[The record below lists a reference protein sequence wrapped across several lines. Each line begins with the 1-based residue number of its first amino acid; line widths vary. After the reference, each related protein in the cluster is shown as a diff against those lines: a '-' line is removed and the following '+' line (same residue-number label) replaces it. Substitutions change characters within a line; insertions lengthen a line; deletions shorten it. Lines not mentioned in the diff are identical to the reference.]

1 MPRPIW
7 SGSVAFGLVNVP
19 VRLYPAVSE
28 HRLEFHL
35 VHEKDNGP
43 IGYQKV
49 CKLEDRPV
57 PDDEITKAFEVR
69 KGELVFMS
77 DEDFEQAQVEGPRT
91 IDVSDFVPYG
101 EIDPIYFASTYLL
114 GPAGGAEKVY
124 SLFVRALEDS
134 ELAAIGTYVMRQ
146 RQHLGALRV
155 REGVLT
161 LEQLHFADEIRPVDE
176 IRPSR
181 QRIGEQ
187 ELAMARQLIEAA
199 TTSWKPERYEDT
211 YRDRLKAAIDAKRK
225 GKEIR
230 PAAEVEEEEPADLLE
245 ALRMSIEQRKHGAT
259 TGGRTN
265 GSGRKGKTS
274 SLERLSKTELSERAR
289 RAGIEG
295 RSKMSK
301 DELVDALRAA

>member
-1 MPRPIW
+1 
-7 SGSVAFGLVNVP
+7 
-19 VRLYPAVSE
+19 
-28 HRLEFHL
+28 
-35 VHEKDNGP
+35 
-43 IGYQKV
+43 
-49 CKLEDRPV
+49 
-57 PDDEITKAFEVR
+57 
-69 KGELVFMS
+69 
-77 DEDFEQAQVEGPRT
+77 
-91 IDVSDFVPYG
+91 
-101 EIDPIYFASTYLL
+101 
-114 GPAGGAEKVY
+114 
-124 SLFVRALEDS
+124 
-134 ELAAIGTYVMRQ
+134 MRQ

-199 TTSWKPERYEDT
+199 TTSWRPERYEDT

-245 ALRMSIEQRKHGAT
+245 ALRMSIEQRKQGAT